1 MIEVERKY
9 LVKNNSYKMQAQRAG
24 LIVQGYLGDN
34 PLSETRIA
42 IRDNHGWL
50 FIKAKGTLSRFE
62 WQQEIPL
69 YEAQELLKFCPN
81 VIRKVRYIVY
91 HMGNKWEIDE
101 FLGENEGLVIA
112 KCELSQV
119 TLNPTLPDFVGEEVT
134 EDTKYYN
141 CNLASNPYMNWD
153 DDSE

>member
-1 MIEVERKY
+1 MTEIERKY
-9 LVKNNSYKMQAQRAG
+9 LVKNNSYKMRG
-24 LIVQGYLGDN
+24 IDS

-42 IRDNHGWL
+42 IRENKGWL

-112 KCELSQV
+112 ECELSQA
-119 TLNPTLPDFVGEEVT
+119 TPLPDFVGE

-141 CNLASNPYMNWD
+141 CNLASNPYLNWD

>member
-1 MIEVERKY
+1 MTEIERKY
-9 LVKNNSYKMQAQRAG
+9 LVKNNSYKVQAQKAG
-24 LIVQGYLGDN
+24 LIIQGYLGDN

-42 IRDNHGWL
+42 IRENKGWL
-50 FIKAKGTLSRFE
+50 FIKAKGTLSR
-62 WQQEIPL
+62 QQEIPL

-101 FLGENEGLVIA
+101 FLGEGLVIA
-112 KCELSQV
+112 ECELSQA
-119 TLNPTLPDFVGEEVT
+119 TLNPPLPDFVGE

-141 CNLASNPYMNWD
+141 CNLASNPYLNWD

>member
-1 MIEVERKY
+1 MV
-9 LVKNNSYKMQAQRAG
+9 
-24 LIVQGYLGDN
+24 GYL
-34 PLSETRIA
+34 LKLR
-42 IRDNHGWL
+42 
-50 FIKAKGTLSRFE
+50 
-62 WQQEIPL
+62 
-69 YEAQELLKFCPN
+69 ELLKFCPN

-112 KCELSQV
+112 ECELSQA
-119 TLNPTLPDFVGEEVT
+119 TLNPPLPDFVGEEVT

-141 CNLASNPYMNWD
+141 YNLASNPYMNWD

>member
-1 MIEVERKY
+1 MTEIERKY

-42 IRDNHGWL
+42 IRENKGWL

-62 WQQEIPL
+62 WRQEIP
-69 YEAQELLKFCPN
+69 
-81 VIRKVRYIVY
+81 
-91 HMGNKWEIDE
+91 
-101 FLGENEGLVIA
+101 
-112 KCELSQV
+112 
-119 TLNPTLPDFVGEEVT
+119 
-134 EDTKYYN
+134 KYYN
-141 CNLASNPYMNWD
+141 CNLASNPYLNWD

>member
-50 FIKAKGTLSRFE
+50 SIKAKGTLSRFE

-112 KCELSQV
+112 ECELSQA